1 MVCTSAMT
9 QSEFSL
15 TSVVKAFFFTKNK
28 KSIIDYTA
36 GESLWTLSKAQ
47 DTFQF
52 TSKRDG
58 SEQNNF

>member
-1 MVCTSAMT
+1 MT